1 MRGNLG
7 GILLMALLLAAGPTV
22 RAQQE
27 QGEGSLLSD
36 ASVAVTFNAERGKV
50 VDSGCGCF
58 WLLGPGADFGLN
70 FHHGIGAAAAIYEEQ
85 TVNLSS
91 GESLNKISYLFG
103 PRYTWSP
110 STRLGGA
117 LRSGTIF
124 GEALFGGVHGYNGAF
139 PSGGSVASSATA
151 FALQAGGGFD
161 LRVKSGLGLR
171 LVEADYVYSQLP
183 NNGSGAQND
192 FRIASGVSWHFR

>member
-1 MRGNLG
+1 MRGNMG
-7 GILLMALLLAAGPTV
+7 GMLLMALLLAAGPAV

-27 QGEGSLLSD
+27 QGKGSLLSG
-36 ASVAVTFNAERGKV
+36 ASVAVTFSAERGKV
-50 VDSGCGCF
+50 ADANCECF
-58 WLLGPGADFGLN
+58 WLLGPGADFGVN
-70 FHHGIGAAAAIYEEQ
+70 IRYGIGAAAALYEKQ
-85 TVNLSS
+85 AVNLGS

-110 STRLGGA
+110 SALPGA
-117 LRSGTIF
+117 LRSGRIF

-139 PSGGSVASSATA
+139 PAAGGLASSATA

-161 LRVKSGLGLR
+161 LLVKSGFGLR
-171 LVEADYVYSQLP
+171 LLEADYVYSQLP
-183 NNGSGAQND
+183 NNGSGEQND